1 MQTLDGLFDFQSYA
15 DIVSALERVLGI
27 PAAEVHERLFR
38 EALEIGWN
46 VSRAAHAAGV
56 TPHVYDDR
64 MEAFYKQ
71 TDAFVFELVAVQC
84 TPYSREVD
92 RRVVKALEA
101 GCPRPSRVLT
111 LGDGIGSDSL
121 RCASLGHQV
130 TYMEFEG
137 LSSSLARFRFQRSGR
152 QDRIAVCHDP
162 AKLPTGAF
170 DAVVCR
176 EVLEHVPDPPALV
189 RSIGSYLVPG
199 GLAVISESFGMV
211 APAFPTH
218 LAQNLKFQGRT
229 DDLFFDAG
237 FGPVT
242 SFPDDKPLVFRK
254 EAEPGRA
261 RPRRLRRKRPLQDSV
276 RAMGRRILRLIPF

>member
-1 MQTLDGLFDFQSYA
+1 
-15 DIVSALERVLGI
+15 
-27 PAAEVHERLFR
+27 
-38 EALEIGWN
+38 
-46 VSRAAHAAGV
+46 
-56 TPHVYDDR
+56 
-64 MEAFYKQ
+64 
-71 TDAFVFELVAVQC
+71 VAVQC